1 MASTLL
7 SLVPI
12 WRQWASAKLAAARP
26 WLKTSAVIS
35 AEMWIGDACCQQIE
49 NGGALNVQRSN
60 TMAITGLTTTG
71 PLVHWLVHA
80 LERIAPG
87 AHPSAVLTKVLLNC
101 GFMPVMFGA
110 ALASTSLLQGH
121 GLSGASRKV
130 GIAPR
135 RRTIDLQ
142 QRWPPRAAPR
152 PFIFEYKARSCLF
165 FEYNM
170 RTDRPA
176 AALTAQHED
185 PHRREGSRGRLARA
199 GAGGAAADVGGG
211 PRLLAR
217 RQPAPLPVRARRAQ
231 DVCACARRVCVRAPR
246 QPALAPVAKNMR
258 TMRRTVHAGAHG
270 LAMCVHAAVT
280 AWRAAAHATPC

>member
-152 PFIFEYKARSCLF
+152 PFIFEYKA
-165 FEYNM
+165 
-170 RTDRPA
+170 
-176 AALTAQHED
+176 
-185 PHRREGSRGRLARA
+185 
-199 GAGGAAADVGGG
+199 
-211 PRLLAR
+211 
-217 RQPAPLPVRARRAQ
+217 
-231 DVCACARRVCVRAPR
+231 
-246 QPALAPVAKNMR
+246 
-258 TMRRTVHAGAHG
+258 
-270 LAMCVHAAVT
+270 
-280 AWRAAAHATPC
+280 

>member
-1 MASTLL
+1 
-7 SLVPI
+7 
-12 WRQWASAKLAAARP
+12 
-26 WLKTSAVIS
+26 
-35 AEMWIGDACCQQIE
+35 
-49 NGGALNVQRSN
+49 
-60 TMAITGLTTTG
+60 MAITGLTTTG

-231 DVCACARRVCVRAPR
+231 DVCACARAPRVCVRAPR
-246 QPALAPVAKNMR
+246 APARPATLLLRRRAKNTRQNMR
-258 TMRRTVHAGAHG
+258 AHTMRGGGRVRGCAVSCT
-270 LAMCVHAAVT
+270 AARCWCRPVSPGRRPR
-280 AWRAAAHATPC
+280 RARRG